1 MLMVLTDLLT
11 HQIIFHWQWIAVVL
25 GLRVRIVIW
34 MGIEGGK
41 VIKNLI
47 DSLTPEQKE
56 RLFDNATSQFGDTN
70 AAGKFAETNIGY
82 EMSSARGPYGT
93 PGADKPYVRRG
104 YKDKEGKFVDFDNP
118 AI

>member
-1 MLMVLTDLLT
+1 MDRGGA
-11 HQIIFHWQWIAVVL
+11 AV
-25 GLRVRIVIW
+25 GIGIVIW

-70 AAGKFAETNIGY
+70 AAGKIC
-82 EMSSARGPYGT
+82 R
-93 PGADKPYVRRG
+93 DKYWL
-104 YKDKEGKFVDFDNP
+104 
-118 AI
+118 